1 MIEKIKANLIY
12 NPNSGQIWSAFKP
25 SFVKEFLN
33 KKGWEVDISETQYK
47 DHAIKLASD
56 SVGKY
61 DVVIAAGGDGT
72 INEAVQGIAGTN
84 VKLAILPVGTTNV
97 LARDLN
103 IPLNFQEALAI
114 IPSGEAVEI
123 DLGVI
128 NDRYF
133 ILMVGIGFDAKL
145 VNEVDSKFKKLT
157 GVIAFAA
164 TSPVSMLRHRIGKMS
179 ITFWDSLGKK
189 KKIQRNSYQVL
200 VSNASTYATSLKV
213 ATEAKV
219 DDGVLDV
226 DIFKSNKIYNF
237 AWNLISIAVKKYK
250 HNHDV
255 SESFK
260 ISKMNIKTFP
270 PMPIQVDGDSFG
282 YTPASIEI
290 KPKFLKII
298 KPINL

>member
-12 NPNSGQIWSAFKP
+12 NPKSGQIWSAFKP
-25 SFVKEFLN
+25 SLVKEFLN
-33 KKGWEVDISETQYK
+33 KKGWDIDISETQYK
-47 DHAIKLASD
+47 GHATKIAKD

-72 INEAVQGIAGTN
+72 INETVQGIAGTS
-84 VKLAILPVGTTNV
+84 VRLAIIPVGTTNV

-103 IPLNFQEALAI
+103 IPLNFQDALSVIAD
-114 IPSGEAVEI
+114 GEDIEI
-123 DLGVI
+123 DLGII
-128 NDRYF
+128 NDKYF

-145 VNEVDSKFKKLT
+145 VNEVDSNLKKYT
-157 GVIAFAA
+157 GILAFAA
-164 TSPVSMLRHRIGKMS
+164 TSPVSMFRHRMGKMS
-179 ITFWDSLGKK
+179 ITFWDGLGRK

-200 VSNASTYATSLKV
+200 ISNASTYANSLKV
-213 ATEAKV
+213 APEAKF
-219 DDGVLDV
+219 DDGLLDL
-226 DIFKSNKIYNF
+226 DIFKSNKIVNF

-250 HNHDV
+250 YDQNV

-260 ISKMNIKTFP
+260 IAKMNIKTFP

-290 KPKFLKII
+290 KPKSLKII
-298 KPINL
+298 KPINI